1 MKAKEIKFTGAN
13 GVSLPGIIWYPLCS
27 PTMVVQITHG
37 MTEHIGRYEQLAE
50 YLTSYGIAVAGFD
63 LRGHGHNPGDN
74 QCASFGEGGW
84 NYALHDMHLFY
95 LELNS
100 KFPNIPHFM
109 LGFSLGSF
117 LLRDYL
123 NRYCDKVDGAI
134 IMGTGH
140 QPGAVLN
147 MLMPVVKREIK
158 ANGFDSSTHKVNKLS
173 FETYNQKFAPN
184 MTSVDLLCSDT
195 TQRIKY
201 RGDPLCRKTISA
213 GLSGVTFVDVT
224 SALVSNNDQALFYRT
239 DHHWTSLGAYHAFT
253 ELAPQ
258 LGLEAPDLSAYDV
271 YTVSNTFEG
280 TLSSKSG
287 SHGTAD
293 TVQIFVPQ
301 TEIEYYVTYNQDSAT
316 DICSMYKREALDQ
329 KDHYT
334 VFFGG
339 NYSRVDI
346 TTTAD
351 TGRSLLIFKDSYANC
366 FVQFL
371 YPYFDHITMI
381 DPRYYYDNVEN
392 VMRSEAITDVLYLY
406 NLDTFLGDTSLA
418 DTLATGN

>member
-13 GVSLPGIIWYPLCS
+13 GVTLPGIIWYPMCS

-123 NRYCDKVDGAI
+123 NRYYDKVDGAI

-158 ANGFDSSTHKVNKLS
+158 ANGFNSSTQKVNKLS

-184 MTSVDLLCSDT
+184 MTSVDWLCSDT

-213 GLSGVTFVDVT
+213 GLFWQLLDSMK
-224 SALVSNNDQALFYRT
+224 RT
-239 DHHWTSLGAYHAFT
+239 GK
-253 ELAPQ
+253 
-258 LGLEAPDLSAYDV
+258 
-271 YTVSNTFEG
+271 
-280 TLSSKSG
+280 LSSYRKWDKQMPVLLLSGQDDPVGDFGKGVQRVRQSMSRAGMKHIQMYLIPGARHDLLHEEKSG
-287 SHGTAD
+287 GSD
-293 TVQIFVPQ
+293 
-301 TEIEYYVTYNQDSAT
+301 
-316 DICSMYKREALDQ
+316 EALDIL
-329 KDHYT
+329 T
-334 VFFGG
+334 NWLF
-339 NYSRVDI
+339 
-346 TTTAD
+346 
-351 TGRSLLIFKDSYANC
+351 
-366 FVQFL
+366 
-371 YPYFDHITMI
+371 
-381 DPRYYYDNVEN
+381 EN
-392 VMRSEAITDVLYLY
+392 I
-406 NLDTFLGDTSLA
+406 
-418 DTLATGN
+418 

>member
-140 QPGAVLN
+140 QPRAVLN

-158 ANGFDSSTHKVNKLS
+158 ANGFDSSTHRVNKLS

-184 MTSVDLLCSDT
+184 MTSVDWLCSDT

-213 GLSGVTFVDVT
+213 GLFWQLLDSMK
-224 SALVSNNDQALFYRT
+224 RT
-239 DHHWTSLGAYHAFT
+239 GK
-253 ELAPQ
+253 
-258 LGLEAPDLSAYDV
+258 
-271 YTVSNTFEG
+271 
-280 TLSSKSG
+280 LSSYRKWNKQMPVLLLSGQDDPVGDFGKGVQRVRQSMSRAGMKHIQLYLVPGARHDLIHEEKSG
-287 SHGTAD
+287 GSDEA
-293 TVQIFVPQ
+293 F
-301 TEIEYYVTYNQDSAT
+301 
-316 DICSMYKREALDQ
+316 DIL
-329 KDHYT
+329 T
-334 VFFGG
+334 NWLF
-339 NYSRVDI
+339 
-346 TTTAD
+346 
-351 TGRSLLIFKDSYANC
+351 
-366 FVQFL
+366 
-371 YPYFDHITMI
+371 
-381 DPRYYYDNVEN
+381 EN
-392 VMRSEAITDVLYLY
+392 I
-406 NLDTFLGDTSLA
+406 
-418 DTLATGN
+418 

>member
-140 QPGAVLN
+140 QPRAVLN
-147 MLMPVVKREIK
+147 I
-158 ANGFDSSTHKVNKLS
+158 
-173 FETYNQKFAPN
+173 
-184 MTSVDLLCSDT
+184 
-195 TQRIKY
+195 
-201 RGDPLCRKTISA
+201 
-213 GLSGVTFVDVT
+213 
-224 SALVSNNDQALFYRT
+224 
-239 DHHWTSLGAYHAFT
+239 
-253 ELAPQ
+253 
-258 LGLEAPDLSAYDV
+258 
-271 YTVSNTFEG
+271 
-280 TLSSKSG
+280 
-287 SHGTAD
+287 
-293 TVQIFVPQ
+293 
-301 TEIEYYVTYNQDSAT
+301 
-316 DICSMYKREALDQ
+316 
-329 KDHYT
+329 
-334 VFFGG
+334 
-339 NYSRVDI
+339 
-346 TTTAD
+346 
-351 TGRSLLIFKDSYANC
+351 
-366 FVQFL
+366 
-371 YPYFDHITMI
+371 
-381 DPRYYYDNVEN
+381 
-392 VMRSEAITDVLYLY
+392 
-406 NLDTFLGDTSLA
+406 
-418 DTLATGN
+418 

>member
-184 MTSVDLLCSDT
+184 MTSVDWLCSDT

-213 GLSGVTFVDVT
+213 GLFWQLLDSMK
-224 SALVSNNDQALFYRT
+224 RT
-239 DHHWTSLGAYHAFT
+239 GK
-253 ELAPQ
+253 
-258 LGLEAPDLSAYDV
+258 
-271 YTVSNTFEG
+271 
-280 TLSSKSG
+280 LSSYRKWNKQMPVLLLSGQDDPVGDFGKGVQRVRQSMSRAGMKHIQLYLVPGARHDLLHEEKSG
-287 SHGTAD
+287 GSDEA
-293 TVQIFVPQ
+293 F
-301 TEIEYYVTYNQDSAT
+301 
-316 DICSMYKREALDQ
+316 DIL
-329 KDHYT
+329 T
-334 VFFGG
+334 NWLF
-339 NYSRVDI
+339 
-346 TTTAD
+346 
-351 TGRSLLIFKDSYANC
+351 
-366 FVQFL
+366 
-371 YPYFDHITMI
+371 
-381 DPRYYYDNVEN
+381 EN
-392 VMRSEAITDVLYLY
+392 I
-406 NLDTFLGDTSLA
+406 
-418 DTLATGN
+418 

>member
-13 GVSLPGIIWYPLCS
+13 GASLPGIIWYPLCS

-158 ANGFDSSTHKVNKLS
+158 ANGFDSSTHKVN
-173 FETYNQKFAPN
+173 
-184 MTSVDLLCSDT
+184 
-195 TQRIKY
+195 
-201 RGDPLCRKTISA
+201 
-213 GLSGVTFVDVT
+213 
-224 SALVSNNDQALFYRT
+224 
-239 DHHWTSLGAYHAFT
+239 
-253 ELAPQ
+253 
-258 LGLEAPDLSAYDV
+258 
-271 YTVSNTFEG
+271 
-280 TLSSKSG
+280 
-287 SHGTAD
+287 
-293 TVQIFVPQ
+293 
-301 TEIEYYVTYNQDSAT
+301 
-316 DICSMYKREALDQ
+316 
-329 KDHYT
+329 
-334 VFFGG
+334 
-339 NYSRVDI
+339 
-346 TTTAD
+346 
-351 TGRSLLIFKDSYANC
+351 
-366 FVQFL
+366 
-371 YPYFDHITMI
+371 
-381 DPRYYYDNVEN
+381 
-392 VMRSEAITDVLYLY
+392 
-406 NLDTFLGDTSLA
+406 
-418 DTLATGN
+418 

>member
-184 MTSVDLLCSDT
+184 MTSVDWLCSDT

-213 GLSGVTFVDVT
+213 GLFWQLLDSMK
-224 SALVSNNDQALFYRT
+224 RT
-239 DHHWTSLGAYHAFT
+239 GK
-253 ELAPQ
+253 
-258 LGLEAPDLSAYDV
+258 
-271 YTVSNTFEG
+271 
-280 TLSSKSG
+280 LSS
-287 SHGTAD
+287 
-293 TVQIFVPQ
+293 
-301 TEIEYYVTYNQDSAT
+301 
-316 DICSMYKREALDQ
+316 
-329 KDHYT
+329 
-334 VFFGG
+334 
-339 NYSRVDI
+339 
-346 TTTAD
+346 
-351 TGRSLLIFKDSYANC
+351 
-366 FVQFL
+366 
-371 YPYFDHITMI
+371 
-381 DPRYYYDNVEN
+381 
-392 VMRSEAITDVLYLY
+392 
-406 NLDTFLGDTSLA
+406 
-418 DTLATGN
+418 

>member
-95 LELNS
+95 LELES

-123 NRYCDKVDGAI
+123 SLYRDKVDGAI

-140 QPGAVLN
+140 QPGAVLS

-158 ANGFDSSTHKVNKLS
+158 AYGFDSSTQKIKKLS

-184 MTSVDLLCSDT
+184 MTSVDWLCSDT
-195 TQRIKY
+195 AQRVKY

-213 GLSGVTFVDVT
+213 GLFWQLLDSMK
-224 SALVSNNDQALFYRT
+224 RT
-239 DHHWTSLGAYHAFT
+239 GK
-253 ELAPQ
+253 
-258 LGLEAPDLSAYDV
+258 
-271 YTVSNTFEG
+271 
-280 TLSSKSG
+280 LSSYRKWNKQMPVLLLSGQDDPVGDFGKGVQRVRQSMSRAGMKHIQLYLVPGARHDLLHEEKSG
-287 SHGTAD
+287 GSDEA
-293 TVQIFVPQ
+293 F
-301 TEIEYYVTYNQDSAT
+301 
-316 DICSMYKREALDQ
+316 DIL
-329 KDHYT
+329 T
-334 VFFGG
+334 NWLF
-339 NYSRVDI
+339 
-346 TTTAD
+346 
-351 TGRSLLIFKDSYANC
+351 
-366 FVQFL
+366 
-371 YPYFDHITMI
+371 
-381 DPRYYYDNVEN
+381 EN
-392 VMRSEAITDVLYLY
+392 I
-406 NLDTFLGDTSLA
+406 
-418 DTLATGN
+418 